1 MSTTTEVPPMN
12 GQGNPANVGATP
24 TVAMPTLKESV
35 AALNKARKETNDEVI
50 ESKEFV
56 DAMFLAVASR
66 THVYAVGEG
75 GVGKTFGAER
85 LGKHFGVE
93 TFYTQFRPDMK
104 REEVFGPLSMQG
116 LQLDV
121 YEHVTKG
128 YLPEAVVANLD
139 EIKDG
144 MRFNRQLLPVLNER
158 RFVNGGRLVEI
169 PLVTAVGT
177 TNFWMDEPELDA
189 LFDRFAQR
197 LKVEPVKT
205 SRGFLKIL
213 DGQLERDR
221 NDAMGVKAEDSYT
234 RVTPAQ
240 LSVIITAV
248 RMCAVDQG
256 IKQLVDELRVK
267 AAADSLTISP
277 RRWGD
282 GIRLAKAN
290 AILSGRDTV
299 IEDDLRV
306 FSRVLR
312 NSEDDFKLARD
323 LTKNFRDRVTTAV
336 EDATSVLAEIRASLK
351 PVREQIDS
359 GGGVDYLKLSD
370 VSKATNKLR
379 EKINEAK
386 AANTGRDLSALDAV
400 EADLEREEEWM
411 MTAAVPGRG
420 RKR

>member
-1 MSTTTEVPPMN
+1 V
-12 GQGNPANVGATP
+12 
-24 TVAMPTLKESV
+24 
-35 AALNKARKETNDEVI
+35 
-50 ESKEFV
+50 
-56 DAMFLAVASR
+56 
-66 THVYAVGEG
+66 
-75 GVGKTFGAER
+75 
-85 LGKHFGVE
+85 
-93 TFYTQFRPDMK
+93 
-104 REEVFGPLSMQG
+104 
-116 LQLDV
+116 
-121 YEHVTKG
+121 
-128 YLPEAVVANLD
+128 
-139 EIKDG
+139 
-144 MRFNRQLLPVLNER
+144 
-158 RFVNGGRLVEI
+158 LVEI